1 MIPMSTS
8 SDELARQVAAL
19 EEALK
24 LPLPDAS
31 RRQLEQQLSEL
42 RAQQAATPTAG
53 IHGTV
58 NVPGTL
64 HGSAIGVNLGTVQS
78 YYGTAPGAVGAQPA
92 ASVSQ
97 EEINDQRELLDAHR
111 RTLAV
116 YLKQRAQLS
125 SAYTPPNVEHGIRE
139 ARAAIRRIKATLQG
153 WGAPAAD
160 HPDDEDAA

>member
-1 MIPMSTS
+1 MISMSTS

-42 RAQQAATPTAG
+42 RARQAATPAAG

-64 HGSAIGVNLGTVQS
+64 YGSAVGINLGTVRTYS
-78 YYGTAPGAVGAQPA
+78 GTPLEAAGAQPTA
-92 ASVSQ
+92 NVLQ
-97 EEINDQRELLDAHR
+97 EEIDDQRELLDAHR

-116 YLKQRAQLS
+116 YLKQRAQFG
-125 SAYTPPNVEHGIRE
+125 SAHTPPSVEHGIRE
-139 ARAAIRRIKATLQG
+139 ARAAIRRIKATLHG
-153 WGAPAAD
+153 WGASAAN